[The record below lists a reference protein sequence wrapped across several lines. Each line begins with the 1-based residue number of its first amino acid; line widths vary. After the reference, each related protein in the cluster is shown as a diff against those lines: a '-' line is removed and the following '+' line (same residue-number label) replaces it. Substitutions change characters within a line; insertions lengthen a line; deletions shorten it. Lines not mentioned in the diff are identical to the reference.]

1 MAKTTSVLIVE
12 DDVDLSD
19 VIASFLRL
27 HGYACTQAYSGTE
40 ASLRCFELTGG
51 RPPFDIVVS
60 DLMLPGLSGEEFI
73 TLFRA
78 KSNAP
83 IVVTSAKGALV
94 DKVGLLRMGADD
106 YLVKPFELEEL
117 LARIEACLRRTATS
131 STSCGADNGLSFGR
145 WALVPA
151 SREFLVDGTPVKLTR
166 TEFEILEL
174 LTRHP
179 GRVFTRSEIANTAH
193 NDGADRGDKTADA
206 HIANIRAK
214 LRPTGTDT
222 YIDTV
227 WGIARRGLHP
237 QGEAFIPNREIADQ
251 YKACVTREG
260 QLGRGRP
267 QHRHRGQR
275 RLVRHRLRPQGQ
287 AARLLD

>member
-1 MAKTTSVLIVE
+1 MAENTSVLIVE
-12 DDVDLSD
+12 DDVDLSG

-51 RPPFDIVVS
+51 HPPFDIVVS

-73 TLFRA
+73 TLFRS

-117 LARIEACLRRTATS
+117 LARIEACLRRAAPS
-131 STSCGADNGLSFGR
+131 GTSCDADNGLSFGQ
-145 WALVPA
+145 WTLIPA
-151 SREFLVDGTPVKLTR
+151 SREFLVDGTPMKLTR

-174 LTRHP
+174 LVRHP
-179 GRVFTRSEIANTAH
+179 GRVFTRGEIANTAR
-193 NDGADRGDKTADA
+193 NDGVDRGDKTADA

-214 LRPTGTDT
+214 LRPTGTDA
-222 YIDTV
+222 YINTV
-227 WGIARRGLHP
+227 WGIG
-237 QGEAFIPNREIADQ
+237 F
-251 YKACVTREG
+251 
-260 QLGRGRP
+260 
-267 QHRHRGQR
+267 
-275 RLVRHRLRPQGQ
+275 RLALPQGQ
-287 AARLLD
+287 